1 MLCGG
6 GDVNKLAIV
15 ANQDPM
21 LVIITCVF
29 LTIFILQFSF
39 ILYKFYRLRVLT
51 KNGNKISATVTNKS
65 VDDYDPESPPKYIV
79 SYSFLGQEK
88 ASNVYD
94 KQYYEQLKIGK
105 GIAVL
110 YNSNNHS
117 EVYPEFAVNRYK
129 NHYIMGLCFYG
140 LPIIGIIYFTLEYL
154 NGIKCCS

>member
-1 MLCGG
+1 MK
-6 GDVNKLAIV
+6 NFAIIANQEPMLAILICTFL
-15 ANQDPM
+15 A
-21 LVIITCVF
+21 IFVF
-29 LTIFILQFSF
+29 NFLFILR
-39 ILYKFYRLRVLT
+39 KFYRLRVLI

-94 KQYYEQLKIGK
+94 KQYYEQLKIGD
-105 GIAVL
+105 GITVL

-129 NHYIMGLCFYG
+129 NHYIAGLCFYG
-140 LPIIGIIYFTLEYL
+140 LPIIGIIYFTLEHL